1 MSSSGRREISELRR
15 PAETASSGGSL
26 NTALS
31 GCEKGLYIGPYCGQL
46 DETMLAVSIE
56 DVTHVYDPGPEGVT
70 ALKDVS
76 LEIESGEFVTAVGP
90 SGCGKSTLMYIV
102 AGFLGPTEGT
112 ILVDGEPIDGPGTDR
127 GVIFQ
132 EYALYPWKSVDEN
145 VKFGLKHASEYSGE
159 ELDARAQEFIDKVG
173 LGGFEDSYPKELSG
187 GMKQR
192 VAIARTLAYDPEV
205 LLMDEP
211 FGALDDQTREI
222 LQEDLLKIYEETG
235 KTVLFITHGIEEA
248 AYLSDRVAIMSAQ
261 PGRIKDIVEV
271 DIDRSMPR
279 ADVLQQ
285 DSFLDITAQIRD
297 SVHEEMV
304 IEGAN

>member
-1 MSSSGRREISELRR
+1 
-15 PAETASSGGSL
+15 
-26 NTALS
+26 
-31 GCEKGLYIGPYCGQL
+31 
-46 DETMLAVSIE
+46 MLAVSIE
-56 DVTHVYDPGPEGVT
+56 DVTHVYDPGPDGVT
-70 ALKDVS
+70 ALNDVS

-173 LGGFEDSYPKELSG
+173 LGGFENSYPKELSG

-285 DSFLDITAQIRD
+285 DRFLDITAQIRD